1 MNSVSP
7 RPRVILSAAMS
18 LDGCLDDATPERLM
32 LSGAE
37 DFDRV
42 DELRA
47 QSDAIMVG
55 AETIRRDDPRLLV
68 NDAARRAARV
78 AKGEAEYPLK
88 VTVTARGAL
97 DPEAKFFATGGAKLV
112 YCATDAVE
120 AQAKRL
126 GDVAEVRDAG
136 DPPDF
141 GVILDDLGLRGVRQ
155 LMVEGGTSLHTRFLA
170 EGLADEIQLAIAPFL
185 VGDPRAPRFTGPADY
200 PQNKEHRMRIAE
212 TRAVGDMV
220 FVRYLIDRAPA

>member
-1 MNSVSP
+1 
-7 RPRVILSAAMS
+7 MS
-18 LDGCLDDATPERLM
+18 LDGFLDDATPDRLM

-47 QSDAIMVG
+47 HSDAVMVG

-68 NDAARRAARV
+68 NDAARRAARA
-78 AKGEAEYPLK
+78 AKGEPEYPLK
-88 VTVTARGAL
+88 VTVTARGGL
-97 DPEAKFFATGGAKLV
+97 DPDAKFFTTGGAKLV
-112 YCATDAVE
+112 YCAAGTVE

-126 GDVAEVRDAG
+126 GDAAEVREAG

-141 GVILDDLGLRGVRQ
+141 GAILDDLARRGVRR

-170 EGLADEIQLAIAPFL
+170 EGLADEVQVAIAPFL
-185 VGDPRAPRFTGPADY
+185 VGDPRAPRFTGPASY
-200 PQNKEHRMRIAE
+200 PQDKDHRMRLAE
-212 TRAVGDMV
+212 TRAVGYLV
-220 FVRYLIDRAPA
+220 FVRYLIDRPAS